1 MLIHQIPPKP
11 DYLRVKVRR
20 RLLGLGAV
28 ALKST
33 VYVLPLNE
41 STLEDF
47 HWLRREIVSE
57 QGEATIVTARMVDG
71 VSDQQL
77 MDQFRAVSDSE
88 YAELL
93 LAIAAAGEEPAPG
106 ESQRLR
112 RQLEAIE
119 ARDHFGAAGRSAA
132 KEALHRLEGPDHS
145 TTHDRD
151 EPSVERPRGA
161 TWVTRKGVF
170 VDRIGSAWLIRRFID
185 AGARFKFVAP
195 ERYRPE
201 PGELRFDMFEGEFTH
216 IGGNCTFETLLD
228 RFQLTDER
236 LAVLGE
242 IVHDIDCKDQKFG
255 RPEADWVATMLRGVA
270 AAHAGDGERIEAG
283 AAVFDALYAGLP
295 VGGKER

>member
-20 RLLGLGAV
+20 RLQSLGAV
-28 ALKST
+28 ALKNT

-57 QGEATIVTARMVDG
+57 QGEATIVAARMVDG
-71 VSDQQL
+71 VSDQEL
-77 MDQFRAVSDSE
+77 MDQFRAASDSE
-88 YAELL
+88 YADLL
-93 LAIAAAGEEPAPG
+93 HAIAAAGEEPAPG
-106 ESQRLR
+106 ESERLR

-119 ARDHFGAAGRSAA
+119 ARDHFGATGRSAA
-132 KEALHRLEGPDHS
+132 KEALHRLEGPDNS
-145 TTHDRD
+145 IKPDRG
-151 EPSVERPRGA
+151 ETPVERPRGA

-185 AGARFKFVAP
+185 PEARFKFVAP
-195 ERYRPE
+195 DRYRPD

-216 IGGNCTFETLLD
+216 IGGNCTFETLLN
-228 RFQLTDER
+228 RFHLTDER

-242 IVHDIDCKDQKFG
+242 IVHDIDCKDGKFG
-255 RPEADWVATMLRGVA
+255 RLEADWVATMLRGVA
-270 AAHAGDGERIEAG
+270 ATHAGDGERIEAG

-295 VGGKER
+295 VAGTES